1 MRLYHTTMR
10 DREDISFEESI
21 FDDWSGSSRLESP
34 IPHGAFWLVA
44 CGAGLLVIV
53 VLARFLVLSFV
64 YGQLYAAR
72 SVANADKRFTVP
84 AYRGVITDRFGEQ
97 LVKNVPSFTASID
110 TIELYRRSRSSES
123 RAALLGKVAAILTL
137 SVADVRASVE
147 ASDME
152 NTARTVLARD
162 VTVTQ
167 AIELRALTD
176 DAVIV
181 EDDYKR
187 AYADPFVFSHIVGYA
202 KGVDFTNTI
211 EGKTGLEAE
220 YDLLLR
226 GTDGVRIA
234 YRDAR
239 GNILQE
245 KRMQEARAGETLI
258 TTIDAGFQRYFY
270 ARFKEG
276 LASLGKTA
284 GTGIAMNPKTG
295 EILAL
300 VSFPSFNNNAPAD
313 YLTASHNPLFNRAIS
328 GVYSPGSTVKPLV
341 ALAALHEHLVTP
353 AFTVYSPGY
362 LELPNPYNPD
372 KSNRFLD
379 WRPQGLVNMQSALA
393 RSSNVYFYVVG
404 GGCTAVTCNGV
415 GRSKGLGID
424 KLNEYWRLFGLNQ
437 KTGID
442 MPSEAVGFL
451 PNPAEK
457 EKRSGQPW
465 RIGDTYNVAIG
476 QGDLQVTPIRLLTF
490 FASLANKGRAIKPHF
505 LLSSAPPTVTQD
517 YSSWT
522 DELATVRQGVRDVVA
537 KPYGT
542 ANALYDLPYK
552 TSGKTGSAQIQNNA
566 KTNAFFMGYGP
577 SDDPQLTVL
586 ILVEDA
592 KTGSLN
598 AVPIGRDV
606 MKWYYENRM

>member
-1 MRLYHTTMR
+1 MH
-10 DREDISFEESI
+10 DNEDISFEESI
-21 FDDWSGSSRLESP
+21 FDDWSGSLWLESP
-34 IPHGAFWLVA
+34 MPKGAFVLMA
-44 CGAGLLVIV
+44 FGTGLLIFIV
-53 VLARFLVLSFV
+53 FVRFLILSFA
-64 YGQLYAAR
+64 YGQFYTLR
-72 SVANADKRFTVP
+72 SAANADKRFTVP
-84 AYRGVITDRFGEQ
+84 AYRGVITDRFHEQ
-97 LVKNVPSFTASID
+97 LVRNVPSFTASVDIG
-110 TIELYRRSRSSES
+110 ELYRRSRTPDS
-123 RAALLGKVAAILTL
+123 RDALFKKVAVILSL
-137 SVADVRASVE
+137 SEAAVRASVE
-147 ASDME
+147 ASDFE
-152 NTARTVLARD
+152 NTARVILARD
-162 VTVTQ
+162 ITVTQ
-167 AIELRALTD
+167 AIDLRALTD
-176 DAVIV
+176 DAIIV
-181 EDDYKR
+181 EDDHRR
-187 AYADPFVFSHIVGYA
+187 AYADPFVFSHILGYA

-211 EGKTGLEAE
+211 EGKVGLEAA
-220 YDLLLR
+220 YDSLLR

-245 KRMQEARAGETLI
+245 KRVQEARAGQTLT

-276 LASLGKTA
+276 LASLGRTA

-300 VSFPSFNNNAPAD
+300 VSFPSFDNNAPAD
-313 YLTASHNPLFNRAIS
+313 YLAFSGNPLFNRAIA

-341 ALAALHEHLVTP
+341 ALAALHEKLVTP

-362 LELPNPYNPD
+362 LELPNPYDPD
-372 KSNRFLD
+372 KPNRFLD
-379 WRPQGLVNMQSALA
+379 WRPQGTVNMQSALA

-415 GRSKGLGID
+415 GRSKGLGIN
-424 KLNEYWRLFGLNQ
+424 KLNEYWQLFGLNQ

-442 MPSEAVGFL
+442 MPSEGVGFL
-451 PNPAEK
+451 PNPTEK
-457 EKRSGQPW
+457 EKRTGRPW

-476 QGDLQVTPIRLLTF
+476 QGDLSVTPIRLLTF
-490 FASLANKGRAIKPHF
+490 FASLANKGRAVKPHF
-505 LLSSAPPTVTQD
+505 LLSAAPVVTQD

-577 SDDPQLTVL
+577 SDDPQLAVL

-598 AVPIGRDV
+598 AVPIGHDV
-606 MKWYYENRM
+606 MQWYYENRM

>member
-1 MRLYHTTMR
+1 MY

-34 IPHGAFWLVA
+34 MPKGAFLLVA
-44 CGAGLLVIV
+44 FGASLLILA
-53 VLARFLVLSFV
+53 VLVRFLFLSFG
-64 YGQLYAAR
+64 YGQFYSAR
-72 SVANADKRFTVP
+72 SAANADKQFTVP
-84 AYRGVITDRFGEQ
+84 AYRGVITDRFHEQ
-97 LVKNVPSFTASID
+97 LVKNVPSFTASVDIG
-110 TIELYRRSRSSES
+110 ELYRRSRSSDS
-123 RAALLGKVAAILTL
+123 RNALFKRVAVILSL
-137 SVADVRASVE
+137 PEQDVRASVE
-147 ASDME
+147 ASDFE
-152 NTARTVLARD
+152 NTASVMLARNIS
-162 VTVTQ
+162 VAQ
-167 AIELRALTD
+167 AIDLRALTD

-187 AYADPFVFSHIVGYA
+187 AYTDPFIFSHILGYT

-211 EGKTGLEAE
+211 EGKAGLEAE
-220 YDLLLR
+220 YDVLLR

-245 KRMQEARAGETLI
+245 KRVQEARAGETLT

-270 ARFKEG
+270 SRFKDG
-276 LASLGKTA
+276 LMSLQKTA
-284 GTGIAMNPKTG
+284 GTGLAMNPKTG

-313 YLTASHNPLFNRAIS
+313 YLASSGNPLFNRAIA

-341 ALAALHEHLVTP
+341 ALAALHEHLVTSD
-353 AFTVYSPGY
+353 FTVYSPGY

-372 KSNRFLD
+372 KPNRFLD

-393 RSSNVYFYVVG
+393 RSSNVYFYVIG

-424 KLNEYWRLFGLNQ
+424 KLNEYWRLFGLDK
-437 KTGID
+437 KTDID
-442 MPSEAVGFL
+442 IPSEGTGFL

-490 FASLANKGRAIKPHF
+490 FASLANKGRAVKPHF
-505 LLSSAPPTVTQD
+505 LLSSAPPVVTQD

-522 DELATVRQGVRDVVA
+522 DELTAVRQGVRDVVA

-552 TSGKTGSAQIQNNA
+552 TSGKTGSAQIANNA

-577 SDDPQLTVL
+577 SDDPQLAVL

-598 AVPIGRDV
+598 AVPIGHDV